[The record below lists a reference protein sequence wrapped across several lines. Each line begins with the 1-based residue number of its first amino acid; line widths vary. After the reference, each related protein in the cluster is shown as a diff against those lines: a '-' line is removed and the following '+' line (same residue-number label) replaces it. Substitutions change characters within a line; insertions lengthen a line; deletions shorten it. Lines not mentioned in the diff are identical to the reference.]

1 MLTHLTSMAV
11 LIGVVIA
18 LAELAVGVGALLGL
32 WTRAAAL
39 GGLVL
44 SLTLFLTVSF
54 HSSPYYTGADIVFVF
69 AWVPLLLAG
78 SGGVWSLDGFI
89 AARARHEMGLAP
101 TTIVP
106 IEFDVVRQV
115 CGNFTKGR
123 CGALGGADCDPAPCP
138 FLANAAARDDRGTDL
153 GRRRFVLGG
162 TAAVVAGLGGLT
174 MAGVAAGLGRLIGSA
189 GSVSGAASSGL
200 GRPVTI
206 GPSPTTTPTT
216 SPSPTTSGPTTSV
229 PAPVT
234 THPPGTAIGPARAV
248 PVGGAASFSDPS
260 TGDPS
265 IVLQPQQGQ
274 FLAYDA
280 VCPHAGCTV
289 QYSQSARILVCPC
302 HGSEFNPETGAVE
315 VGPAVTGL
323 RTLPIAESAS
333 GDLYVR

>member
-1 MLTHLTSMAV
+1 MAV

-18 LAELAVGVGALLGL
+18 LAELAVGIGALLGL
-32 WTRAAAL
+32 WTRVAAF

-44 SLTLFLTVSF
+44 SLALFLTISF
-54 HSSPYYTGADIVFVF
+54 HSSPYYTGADIVFFF
-69 AWVPLLLAG
+69 AWIPLLLAG

-89 AARARHEMGLAP
+89 AARTRHEMGLSP

-123 CGALGGADCDPAPCP
+123 CAALRGADCDPAPCP
-138 FLANAAARDDRGTDL
+138 FLANVAARDDRSTDL
-153 GRRRFVLGG
+153 GRRRLVLGG
-162 TAAVVAGLGGLT
+162 TAAVAAGLGGLT
-174 MAGVAAGLGRLIGSA
+174 LAGLAAGLGRLVGSG
-189 GSVSGAASSGL
+189 GSPSGL
-200 GRPVTI
+200 AAGAGQGTPVTV
-206 GPSPTTTPTT
+206 GPTPTT
-216 SPSPTTSGPTTSV
+216 SRTPTTSATPTTAGPTTSV

-234 THPPGTAIGPARAV
+234 THPPGTAIGPAHDV
-248 PVGGAASFSDPS
+248 PVGGAATFSDPS

-289 QYSQSARILVCPC
+289 QYSQSGKVLVCPC
-302 HGSEFNPETGAVE
+302 HGSQFNQETGAVE
-315 VGPAVTGL
+315 VGPAATGL
-323 RTLPIAESAS
+323 RTLPIAESAG